1 MQYLNP
7 IYITP
12 LLFGHK
18 IQIQLKDYL
27 FYKRNPTD
35 YVFPKS

>member
-12 LLFGHK
+12 HLFGHK
-18 IQIQLKDYL
+18 IQIQLKDCFAKEIL
-27 FYKRNPTD
+27 TD
-35 YVFPKS
+35 YVFPTS